1 MVKFSYV
8 YARYTL
14 LLVNKT
20 KLKNVIWEQ
29 GGKFQEKKPIISGE
43 HRHFKDNFRDSR
55 LSRTTHEIPRPW
67 GTMRECVLY
76 YIFVN
81 LSPM

>member
-8 YARYTL
+8 HAKYTI

-29 GGKFQEKKPIISGE
+29 GGKFEEKNQLFQGNTDNSRTISG
-43 HRHFKDNFRDSR
+43 
-55 LSRTTHEIPRPW
+55 IPEPPMKFQDPGNTRK
-67 GTMRECVLY
+67 CVLY

-81 LSPM
+81 CSP

>member
-1 MVKFSYV
+1 M
-8 YARYTL
+8 YARYTIL
-14 LLVNKT
+14 IVNKT

-29 GGKFQEKKPIISGE
+29 GGKFQEKKKLFQGNTDNSSTISG
-43 HRHFKDNFRDSR
+43 
-55 LSRTTHEIPRPW
+55 IPAFPEPPMKFQDP

-81 LSPM
+81 RSPK